1 MVGVTSRGYLRTL
14 HGLLEH
20 GTSGQIS
27 DAELLERFTRR
38 ENAEFVFEA
47 LVARHGPAVL
57 QVCRS
62 VLGQTHDAEDAFQA
76 TFLVLARR
84 AHSIARPEELGAW
97 LRGVARRIALKAKV
111 ADLEDE
117 ALAETAR
124 RAAAEQDYLD
134 PARPGEPPVSS
145 KLEALMLN
153 SYEYEKAEKRY
164 AEILTRYLRTTL
176 ELNTAI
182 GERIMP

>member
-1 MVGVTSRGYLRTL
+1 M
-14 HGLLEH
+14 
-20 GTSGQIS
+20 
-27 DAELLERFTRR
+27 
-38 ENAEFVFEA
+38 
-47 LVARHGPAVL
+47 
-57 QVCRS
+57 
-62 VLGQTHDAEDAFQA
+62 LGQTHDAEDAFQA

-84 AHSIARPEELGAW
+84 AQSIARPEELGAW

-111 ADLEDE
+111 ADVEDE
-117 ALAETAR
+117 ALAVTAR
-124 RAAAEQDYLD
+124 RAAAAEQDYLA

-176 ELNTAI
+176 ELNTAV